1 MQAPP
6 IVGRPRSNCIPPRCM
21 SNPDYIL
28 SKRKEETTWSSL
40 PPEFLCGHCNE
51 LLIDPLLTKCCS
63 GNVCTPCLS
72 KWQHSENVKSNTERM
87 CPLCSSV
94 GFKFLDNHTLAQE
107 MKEAVVSC
115 KHSSL
120 GCTWTG
126 GVEQLSRH
134 LQSADGCQ
142 YVSQPCPQGC
152 GKQVRRGLLTDHLLT
167 AGCLLVWKKC
177 EHCSDLVPDESME
190 AHINTSCPSYPLT
203 CPNQCGATVKRAQLP
218 HHDRECPLS
227 VVDCPFKEAGCSA
240 VMERK
245 EITHHHQQEHVGH
258 LLSAFQYLHDEL
270 SSIKLQLHTTQ
281 ENQQAMAKELQKTKK
296 DLADANMEFQKQK
309 TSVNLITSTLRT
321 ELGFFHPSCSCEAFA
336 LECAKTQL
344 AIMTDRSKAF
354 LRPNSPALTFRLT
367 NYSKLKQSNRPWHSP
382 PFYIREGYKM
392 CIAVHLN
399 GDQEGSGTHISV
411 HIHLMAGE
419 YDSKLKWPLAY
430 NEEISV
436 SLMQLHSSSTSSTK
450 TKSLPIAKTLQL
462 SNGKN
467 SNSPTSSPGISR
479 LAPPSPTRSSPV
491 TTTKFKHH
499 FSPHSH
505 DSPPTHPHNNF
516 SLTPVIQQTIR
527 SLVFNLYCVQKPPG
541 AVGLPFGTVGL
552 FCRQDVIDSTV
563 LCNNSLVFQISMDS
577 SGD

>member
-1 MQAPP
+1 MCKMSCCEHGKFDRRLVHVLHKSPIAQAF
-6 IVGRPRSNCIPPRCM
+6 V
-21 SNPDYIL
+21 
-28 SKRKEETTWSSL
+28 
-40 PPEFLCGHCNE
+40 CGVCHE
-51 LLIDPLLTKCCS
+51 LLKEPLRTQCCEGS
-63 GNVCTPCLS
+63 VCSQCLYD
-72 KWQHSENVKSNTERM
+72 WQQVELAGDSCHEEFT
-87 CPLCSSV
+87 CPLCGLQSFSFCV
-94 GFKFLDNHTLAQE
+94 DDDLRQE
-107 MKEAVVSC
+107 MQEAVVSC
-115 KHSSL
+115 KHSLL
-120 GCTWTG
+120 GCPWTG
-126 GVEQLSRH
+126 GVEQLGGH

-430 NEEISV
+430 NEEISI
-436 SLMQLHSSSTSSTK
+436 SLVQQQCEENHKETARRSSNVAPTLKKKFITLRSRSTDIITASKRTDMEEATLPHTDYTTSSVVV
-450 TKSLPIAKTLQL
+450 Q
-462 SNGKN
+462 
-467 SNSPTSSPGISR
+467 
-479 LAPPSPTRSSPV
+479 
-491 TTTKFKHH
+491 H
-499 FSPHSH
+499 
-505 DSPPTHPHNNF
+505 
-516 SLTPVIQQTIR
+516 VIQ
-527 SLVFNLYCVQKPPG
+527 SLVFNLYPVQKQLG
-541 AVGLPFGTVGL
+541 AVGLPFGSIAL
-552 FCRQDVIDSTV
+552 FCTQSSVDSSV
-563 LCNNSLVFQISMDS
+563 VCHNSLVFQLSMQS
-577 SGD
+577 RALTESQLQPVSM